1 MRIAFY
7 APLKSPDHPAP
18 SGDRR
23 VARLL
28 LEAMRRAGHEVR
40 IASRLRAFEGEGDK
54 RRQSRIKNRG
64 AALARRYTQKHRSD
78 PPDLWFTYHLYHKA
92 PDWLGPA
99 VSAAFTIPYVVGEA
113 SFAPKQAGGP
123 WAEGHAAICD
133 AVRIASRILV
143 LNPDDAECLI
153 PLLAGEER
161 LVGLP
166 PFLDTHAPRQA
177 ARARKTHREA
187 LTARYGLRPE
197 SLWVAVAAMMRH
209 GDKLESYRLLALA
222 KRRLRDLPLTWL
234 VAGDGPAR
242 DEVGSAL
249 GAVDT
254 VYLGA
259 LDAAGIESL
268 HAAADLAVWPAVRE
282 AFGMALLEAQAAGL
296 PVVAGASPGVAQI
309 VTDGETGL
317 LTPQG
322 DDTMLADA
330 VRRLVGNPALREGM
344 RGAAMRKAER
354 VHGICVATQ
363 RIDRALQEA
372 LLA

>member
-7 APLKSPDHPAP
+7 APLKSPDHPVP

-28 LEAMRRAGHEVR
+28 LEAMRRAGHDVR
-40 IASRLRAFEGEGDK
+40 IASRLRAFEGEGDR
-54 RRQSRIKNRG
+54 RRQDRIKKRG
-64 AALARRYTQKHRSD
+64 AALAHRYTLKHRSN

-99 VSAAFTIPYVVGEA
+99 VSAAFTIPYVAAEA
-113 SFAPKQAGGP
+113 SVAPKRSDGP

-133 AVRIASRILV
+133 AVRMASRILV

-153 PLLAGEER
+153 PLLIGKER
-161 LVGLP
+161 LVSLP
-166 PFLDTHAPRQA
+166 PFLDTHALRKAANARQ
-177 ARARKTHREA
+177 THREA

-209 GDKLESYRLLALA
+209 GDKLDSYRLLALA

-234 VAGDGPAR
+234 IAGDGPAR
-242 DEVGSAL
+242 GEVETAL
-249 GAVDT
+249 GALDT

-268 HAAADLAVWPAVRE
+268 HAAADFAVWPAVRE

-309 VTDGETGL
+309 VADGETGL
-317 LTPQG
+317 LTPAG

-330 VRRLVGNPALREGM
+330 VRRLVENPALRERM
-344 RGAAMRKAER
+344 RGAAMKKAER
-354 VHGICVATQ
+354 VHGIGAATQ
-363 RIDRALQEA
+363 RLDRVLREA
-372 LLA
+372 LSA